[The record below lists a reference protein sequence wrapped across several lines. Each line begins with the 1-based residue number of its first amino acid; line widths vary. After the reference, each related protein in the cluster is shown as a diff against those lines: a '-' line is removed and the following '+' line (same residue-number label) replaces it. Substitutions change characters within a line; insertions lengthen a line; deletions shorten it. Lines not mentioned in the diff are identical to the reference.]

1 MVNTEG
7 SELEKNGLISIY
19 RASYNINVSI
29 QKMEVPFF
37 FKLYLGVTLMTI
49 SHECFLGST
58 IVDFLTTFFV

>member
-29 QKMEVPFF
+29 QKKEVQFF
-37 FKLYLGVTLMTI
+37 FQTLPWC
-49 SHECFLGST
+49 HFN
-58 IVDFLTTFFV
+58 DH